1 MVVRISDT
9 VDNAIDV
16 SVLRK
21 SDCDDTWI
29 GPDIFTIPILQA
41 AIYQTTARV
50 YIRAL
55 FWNKE
60 YLNTMVSSYRCHN
73 ILDSYE
79 FYAYVSLWIYH

>member
-1 MVVRISDT
+1 MVVYIFNPI
-9 VDNAIDV
+9 DNSFDV
-16 SVLRK
+16 SAIWK

-73 ILDSYE
+73 ILDRYE
-79 FYAYVSLWIYH
+79 FYAYVSLWIYY